1 MPRATK
7 AAQRQLH
14 AEASCPSVAGDTFW
28 FPYTPPICRF
38 HHFMWLPNLGASPSS
53 SPLCLWSVWL
63 SAPRSSSLTSGR
75 IHPASSAVRG
85 VDCVVAIPIT
95 AVPAAGLCV
104 GFRLLYPE
112 KLACLFAYLF
122 WTAGWETAPKRYANW

>member
-38 HHFMWLPNLGASPSS
+38 HHFMWLPNLAFLLASVPVERLAQRATVLIVDEWTHTSS
-53 SPLCLWSVWL
+53 FLRG
-63 SAPRSSSLTSGR
+63 PRR
-75 IHPASSAVRG
+75 
-85 VDCVVAIPIT
+85 
-95 AVPAAGLCV
+95 
-104 GFRLLYPE
+104 
-112 KLACLFAYLF
+112 
-122 WTAGWETAPKRYANW
+122 